1 MKTSSFD
8 RVKSHL
14 LRQGADT
21 PAPAVMQDD
30 LDAVVRRCDE
40 VRSLGQAY
48 GSVELSP
55 YMKSLLRVSD
65 AAAHAARHAV
75 EAPRVAAAGV

>member
-1 MKTSSFD
+1 MKNSHFD
-8 RVKSHL
+8 RVQEHL
-14 LRQGADT
+14 QTKGAET
-21 PAPAVMQDD
+21 PAPAELSGD

-55 YMKSLLRVSD
+55 YMRSLLRVTD
-65 AAAHAARHAV
+65 AAAQAAFKAV
-75 EAPRVAAAGV
+75 EAPRAAAASV

>member
-8 RVKSHL
+8 RVQQHL
-14 LRQGADT
+14 KAKGADT
-21 PAPAVMQDD
+21 PAPAELTDD
-30 LDAVVRRCDE
+30 LEAVVRRCDE

-55 YMKSLLRVSD
+55 YMRSLLRVTDVAAQAAYKVVESQR
-65 AAAHAARHAV
+65 AAAASV
-75 EAPRVAAAGV
+75 